1 MTNIVFNFA
10 ATEEAPSGVAAL
22 GIDPKAFIIQLIT
35 WLFVFLVLR
44 KFVFKPV
51 VKILQN
57 RQDAIDEGMR
67 LTTEMVAEKD
77 KLEKEVAAAHTSAR
91 KEANEILA
99 KTHEQAT
106 AMIKEAEEAAQAKV
120 DKMIARVRSNIE
132 KAGIIGR
139 YAAWA
144 ERPGCTVYEVNNF
157 QTLTHFDW
165 VPPVLEIGTPDCC
178 SWR

>member
-1 MTNIVFNFA
+1 MNILLNFA
-10 ATEEAPSGVAAL
+10 ATEETPSGVAAL

-77 KLEKEVAAAHTSAR
+77 KLEKEVAATHTSAR
-91 KEANEILA
+91 KEANDILA

-106 AMIKEAEEAAQAKV
+106 AMIKDAEAAAQAKA
-120 DKMIARVRSNIE
+120 DKMIAEAKAKIEDETVKARRKLEQEMVDLVIQATEKVSNE
-132 KAGIIGR
+132 KLDAKKDAALIGR
-139 YAAWA
+139 ALK
-144 ERPGCTVYEVNNF
+144 G
-157 QTLTHFDW
+157 QT
-165 VPPVLEIGTPDCC
+165 
-178 SWR
+178 S